1 MKIYD
6 FMKHRNLWFGISGA
20 VIALGLIMMLING
33 LNFGIDFKGGTKL
46 VVELGEGFDKPTVD
60 EIVKNSESNSQ
71 SCYNTGNYIWIFVII
86 AILFI
91 FGGFLF

>member
-1 MKIYD
+1 MLKVIEKTKI
-6 FMKHRNLWFGISGA
+6 WFSISLIIIIG
-20 VIALGLIMMLING
+20 GLILMGSRG